1 MGDVRVAL
9 FGVGSAR
16 VGAASAVPHQPLS
29 GADWRRQPV
38 VGCTVSPGGYVH
50 DGLQFIA
57 AECQLTFRWTTVPV
71 CDSLA

>member
-1 MGDVRVAL
+1 MAEICALGVRAAIDHTCTPGTPHALSTCRELHDVAGRV
-9 FGVGSAR
+9 
-16 VGAASAVPHQPLS
+16 
-29 GADWRRQPV
+29 
-38 VGCTVSPGGYVH
+38 VH